1 MLTAWTASN
10 LTTVYICKYFASLY
24 LETRDVKKRLSC
36 TRELIGD
43 LQRKLEKFGEDVN
56 ASIQG
61 IETKFLQ
68 LEICASTGNSV
79 LENLKQETARAGEIL
94 EDVQERTKMI
104 LGKSFELEDIALDKM
119 IERRARAQEV
129 KSGLADRTKEDD
141 GQKNGES
148 QTREAATMDREKIQ
162 LLCDGKLILHKIVSH
177 VTSTPR
183 RSSKGNNWNWTM
195 NESLGFIPVTG
206 CVFLFETVTSP
217 SCSRH
222 PGGGEAWGL

>member
-1 MLTAWTASN
+1 M
-10 LTTVYICKYFASLY
+10 
-24 LETRDVKKRLSC
+24 KKRLSC

-94 EDVQERTKMI
+94 EDVQEHTKMI

-162 LLCDGKLILHKIVSH
+162 LLCDGKLILHKIASH

-183 RSSKGNNWNWTM
+183 RSSKGNN
-195 NESLGFIPVTG
+195 
-206 CVFLFETVTSP
+206 
-217 SCSRH
+217 
-222 PGGGEAWGL
+222 